1 MVHEIY
7 IFLNFISA
15 DGISFF
21 FLFVKGQESAW
32 YRWIITQN
40 MSYIEL
46 YKVIDLLGAWYFES
60 LCSVVQLIWNDQCF
74 SDRSYG
80 VVKWMHSSV
89 LATPISSLLLPPI
102 WRCSVLMQSNTL
114 LPFLLQI
121 LMMRSWT
128 TQLANIQYCK
138 SSHYTSIPNYPCVPL

>member
-21 FLFVKGQESAW
+21 LSVKGQESAW

-60 LCSVVQLIWNDQCF
+60 LC
-74 SDRSYG
+74 
-80 VVKWMHSSV
+80 
-89 LATPISSLLLPPI
+89 
-102 WRCSVLMQSNTL
+102 
-114 LPFLLQI
+114 
-121 LMMRSWT
+121 
-128 TQLANIQYCK
+128 
-138 SSHYTSIPNYPCVPL
+138 